1 MTGVSLRPVVPGDAE
16 ALAEIHAAAWQ
27 EAYGALMPPDVLAR
41 FGVEQRRLLWRGL
54 LAQSET
60 LPWVDVA
67 LVPHEDAGPPRPV
80 GFVWSRLVEAPD
92 AAFESEIVALNVHPS
107 AWRRGHGRRL
117 MAAAAARLRSAGA
130 DSLYLWVFRE
140 NSTARAFY
148 ESLGG
153 RILDSD
159 AERLGEL
166 SLPTLA
172 YGWRPLRALEE
183 SLGMT
188 SSR

>member
-1 MTGVSLRPVVPGDAE
+1 MTGVVLRPVVPGDAE
-16 ALAEIHAAAWQ
+16 ALAEIHAVAWR
-27 EAYGALMPPDVLAR
+27 EAYGALMPPHILAG

-54 LAQSET
+54 LEQSET

-67 LVPHEDAGPPRPV
+67 LAPSPPRPV
-80 GFVWSRLVEAPD
+80 GFVWSRPVEEPG
-92 AAFESEIVALNVHPS
+92 AAFEAEIVALNVHPS

-117 MAAAAARLRSAGA
+117 MAAAAARLRSAGT

-140 NSTARAFY
+140 NLTARAFY

-159 AERLGEL
+159 AERLGAL

-188 SSR
+188 S